1 MIELAGVQP
10 RDDDRVAELLLAGV
24 PEAHRL
30 ASWIL
35 RDPIGAE
42 DAVQEALLRA
52 WNRRRSIRFEAGEPH
67 RWFMRIVVNV
77 CRDELRRRRRQ
88 PVATVELAAETPGQ
102 PARAAADPE
111 DLGRAIGRLKE
122 DEQVLLGLRFGRD
135 LTVPQIAAQLALPE
149 GTVKSRLHY
158 ALEHVRAALD
168 AERRAEEQKRC
179 TPPISR
185 RGFGPT
191 TRPARRRTPPV

>member
-1 MIELAGVQP
+1 MIELASVQP
-10 RDDDRVAELLLAGV
+10 REDDRVAELLLAAV

-35 RDPIGAE
+35 RDPTSAE
-42 DAVQEALLRA
+42 DAVQESLLRA
-52 WNRRRSIRFEAGEPH
+52 WSRRRTIRFELGEPR

-88 PVATVELAAETPGQ
+88 PVTAVA
-102 PARAAADPE
+102 PARSVEAADAVAQPGWASAE
-111 DLGRAIGRLKE
+111 HDDLERAIGRIKE
-122 DEQVLLGLRFGRD
+122 DEQIVLGLRFGRD
-135 LTVPQIAAQLALPE
+135 LTVPQIAAQTGLPE

-168 AERRAEEQKRC
+168 AEHRAKEQ
-179 TPPISR
+179 
-185 RGFGPT
+185 
-191 TRPARRRTPPV
+191 TR

>member
-1 MIELAGVQP
+1 MIELASVQP
-10 RDDDRVAELLLAGV
+10 REDDRVAELLLAGV

-30 ASWIL
+30 AAWIL

-52 WNRRRSIRFEAGEPH
+52 WSRRRTIRFEQGEPH
-67 RWFMRIVVNV
+67 RWFMRIVLNV

-88 PVATVELAAETPGQ
+88 PVAMTEPAAESGWMPNDQ
-102 PARAAADPE
+102 D
-111 DLGRAIGRLKE
+111 DLERAIDRLKE
-122 DEQVLLGLRFGRD
+122 DEQIVLGLRFGRD
-135 LTVPQIAAQLALPE
+135 LTVPQIAAQTGLPE

-168 AERRAEEQKRC
+168 AERRAEEQKR
-179 TPPISR
+179 
-185 RGFGPT
+185 
-191 TRPARRRTPPV
+191 

>member
-1 MIELAGVQP
+1 MIELAGVQQ
-10 RDDDRVAELLLAGV
+10 RDDDGVAELLLAGV

-35 RDPIGAE
+35 RDPTGAE

-52 WNRRRSIRFEAGEPH
+52 WNRRGTIRFELGEPH

-88 PVATVELAAETPGQ
+88 PVRAVETVAEPLSSF
-102 PARAAADPE
+102 RDHD
-111 DLGRAIGRLKE
+111 DLDRAIARLTE
-122 DEQVLLGLRFGRD
+122 DEQIVLGLRFGRD
-135 LTVPQIAAQLALPE
+135 LTIPQIAVQMAVPE

-168 AERRAEEQKRC
+168 AERRAEELQR
-179 TPPISR
+179 
-185 RGFGPT
+185 
-191 TRPARRRTPPV
+191 

>member
-1 MIELAGVQP
+1 VTELARVQP
-10 RDDDRVAELLLAGV
+10 REDDRVVELLLAGV

-35 RDPIGAE
+35 RDPVGAE

-52 WNRRRSIRFEAGEPH
+52 WSRRRTIRFESGEPH

-77 CRDELRRRRRQ
+77 CRDELRRKRRQ
-88 PVATVELAAETPGQ
+88 AVTSVGPAWPAEPATKRMAELGLAS
-102 PARAAADPE
+102 ADHD
-111 DLGRAIGRLKE
+111 DLDRAIGRLKE
-122 DEQVLLGLRFGRD
+122 DEQIVLGLRFGRD
-135 LTVPQIAAQLALPE
+135 LTVPQIATQTGLPE

-168 AERRAEEQKRC
+168 AEHRSKEE
-179 TPPISR
+179 
-185 RGFGPT
+185 
-191 TRPARRRTPPV
+191 TR

>member
-30 ASWIL
+30 AASIL
-35 RDPIGAE
+35 RDPLGAE
-42 DAVQEALLRA
+42 DAVQDALLRA

-67 RWFMRIVVNV
+67 RWFMRIVLNV

-88 PVATVELAAETPGQ
+88 PVGTADLAAEPEHA
-102 PARAAADPE
+102 PADRD
-111 DLGRAIGRLKE
+111 DLGRALGRLKE
-122 DEQVLLGLRFGRD
+122 DEQIVLGLRFGRD
-135 LTVPQIAAQLALPE
+135 LTVPQIAAQLGLPE

-168 AERRAEEQKRC
+168 ADRRAEEQKR
-179 TPPISR
+179 
-185 RGFGPT
+185 
-191 TRPARRRTPPV
+191 

>member
-30 ASWIL
+30 AAWVL
-35 RDPIGAE
+35 RDATGAE

-52 WNRRRSIRFEAGEPH
+52 WSRRRSIRFELGEPH
-67 RWFMRIVVNV
+67 RWFMRIVLNV

-88 PVATVELAAETPGQ
+88 PVVSAEPAPEPAAES
-102 PARAAADPE
+102 ARTVADNG
-111 DLGRAIGRLKE
+111 DLERAIARLKD
-122 DEQVLLGLRFGRD
+122 DEQIVLGLRFGRD
-135 LTVPQIAAQLALPE
+135 LTIAQIAAQMDLPE

-168 AERRAEEQKRC
+168 AERRAEEQKR
-179 TPPISR
+179 
-185 RGFGPT
+185 
-191 TRPARRRTPPV
+191 

>member
-10 RDDDRVAELLLAGV
+10 CDDDRVAESLLAGV

-52 WNRRRSIRFEAGEPH
+52 WKVRRTIRFELGEPH
-67 RWFMRIVVNV
+67 RWFMRIVLNV

-88 PVATVELAAETPGQ
+88 PVVSAAHDKAPMSTTIAATMATTAPTLAD
-102 PARAAADPE
+102 RD
-111 DLGRAIGRLKE
+111 DLDRAIGRLKE
-122 DEQVLLGLRFGRD
+122 DEQIVLGLRFGRD
-135 LTVPQIAAQLALPE
+135 MTIPQIATQLRLPE

-158 ALEHVRAALD
+158 ALEHVRAAIE
-168 AERRAEEQKRC
+168 AERRAEEQ
-179 TPPISR
+179 R
-185 RGFGPT
+185 R
-191 TRPARRRTPPV
+191 

>member
-1 MIELAGVQP
+1 MIELASVQP
-10 RDDDRVAELLLAGV
+10 REDDRVVELLLAGV

-35 RDPIGAE
+35 RDPVGAE

-52 WNRRRSIRFEAGEPH
+52 WSRRRTIHFELGEPH

-88 PVATVELAAETPGQ
+88 PVTTIEPAAEPGWTP
-102 PARAAADPE
+102 AAAE
-111 DLGRAIGRLKE
+111 DMGPAIARLND
-122 DEQVLLGLRFGRD
+122 DEQIVLGLRYGRD
-135 LTVPQIAAQLALPE
+135 LTIPQIAAQTGLPE

-168 AERRAEEQKRC
+168 AERRAEEQ
-179 TPPISR
+179 R
-185 RGFGPT
+185 R
-191 TRPARRRTPPV
+191 

>member
-1 MIELAGVQP
+1 MIEVAGVQP

-42 DAVQEALLRA
+42 DAVQEALARA
-52 WNRRRSIRFEAGEPH
+52 WSRRRSIRFETGEPS
-67 RWFMRIVVNV
+67 RWFMRIVLNV

-88 PVATVELAAETPGQ
+88 PVASVDLAAETSPGG
-102 PARAAADPE
+102 PAGAGADPAGDD
-111 DLGRAIGRLKE
+111 DLARAIGRLKE
-122 DEQVLLGLRFGRD
+122 DEQIVLGLRFGRD
-135 LTVPQIAAQLALPE
+135 LSVPQIAAQLAIPE

-168 AERRAEEQKRC
+168 AERRAEEQKR
-179 TPPISR
+179 
-185 RGFGPT
+185 
-191 TRPARRRTPPV
+191 

>member
-1 MIELAGVQP
+1 MIEFASVQP
-10 RDDDRVAELLLAGV
+10 REDDRVAELLLAGV

-30 ASWIL
+30 AASIL

-42 DAVQEALLRA
+42 DAVQDALLRA

-67 RWFMRIVVNV
+67 RWFIRIVVNV

-88 PVATVELAAETPGQ
+88 PVATIQPLAAGEPVAESAWTT
-102 PARAAADPE
+102 AEHD
-111 DLGRAIGRLKE
+111 DLDRVIGHLKE
-122 DEQVLLGLRFGRD
+122 DEQIVLGLRFGRD
-135 LTVPQIAAQLALPE
+135 LTVPQIAAQLGLPE

-168 AERRAEEQKRC
+168 AERRAEEQKR
-179 TPPISR
+179 
-185 RGFGPT
+185 
-191 TRPARRRTPPV
+191 